1 MATSWRCMASQG
13 LRLCGATLIACMA
26 LTAFTAG
33 AQTTTGDAANGQ
45 AMYDNTSSFNC
56 KVCHGAS
63 ITSNYAHVRN
73 AANAGG
79 QILYANSKSMGGTAL
94 SATQA
99 NDFAAYIANFVG
111 NPGPANFPVPYNSPG
126 VDISLGNIK
135 LNTPYGGYQGL
146 ELITGPT
153 KGTVTFNGII
163 ATYVPTT
170 GQSGADSFTYRA
182 YRLSPPAT
190 AAGTSNV
197 RTVTLLI
204 NAAPVPVVTSTGIAN
219 GTVGAPFSYTITAT
233 NSPSSY
239 SASGLPAGLSV
250 DMNSGVIAGTP
261 SQAGTFSVGLTATN
275 SFGASAIRT
284 LTLTIAKSAQV
295 VTFGPQVSPRPF
307 TAGSVFA
314 ISPLASAS
322 SGMAIAYASNTVA
335 VCSVSG
341 ATVTMIAPGNCSVRA
356 TQAGD
361 SNYLSAFADQSVFL
375 SGAAPVLVTT
385 KLPGGRIGTAYAA
398 SLVVGGSPA
407 PISVNLS
414 GLPSGLVASHNGSG
428 TVMISGTPSQAGSF
442 AVGVSASNGG
452 GLLSTSLSLQV
463 IDDSVYANNVTA
475 VSAGGSTCAL
485 LSGGVQCWGR
495 GVSGELGNGSFL
507 TSAAPFAAIT
517 AGSGVTAVSV
527 GGAYACAVVNGG
539 LRCWGNNGS
548 GQLGNGLTDNSSVP
562 VQTIAAGSNVT
573 AVAAGTFHTCALVAG
588 GVKCWGNNYNN
599 ELGNGTG
606 VPSLSPVQ
614 TLPAGSNATSI
625 ALGDGEACAVVAG
638 SVRCWGNGYT
648 GIETIAGISGATA
661 VAIGYSHV
669 CALVSGGVVCKGD
682 NYYGQL
688 GDGGASGTESTTPVQ
703 AIAPGSGVTALS
715 AGGYVTCALAG
726 GGAKCW
732 GANYYGATGDAV
744 ADDSLSPYDAIVA
757 GSGVTSLSTS
767 GGHTCAVV
775 NGRVQCWGFNNDGQ
789 LGVVLQA
796 AESTVPVA
804 AVPTG
809 SGATSVAAGGGHACA
824 TLNGGVKCWGLNNH
838 GQLGNGTLVSSAP
851 PVTAVA
857 EGTGATGLATRA
869 SHNCVIVAGAAK
881 CWGLND
887 WGQIGLGN
895 SNDQRAPIQ
904 VYDLAS
910 GAGVMAPGGRHTCAL
925 VGTGVRCWGRN
936 DSGQLGLGH
945 YSYIYTPSVPLAI
958 TGTITD
964 VAAGNV
970 HTCAVASGGV
980 QCWGENYSRQLG
992 ISGLGFN
999 LPQQTMPAGSGV
1011 TRIAAGG
1018 NSTCVIVNGGVRCW
1032 GNLYTANLSVP
1043 TVIVPDGSNVTAV
1056 AAGDGHVCMLA
1067 NGGVQCFGGNGHGQ
1081 LGDGTKIDRAIPVQA
1096 IPTGSNVTAITAG
1109 DVFSCAVLN
1118 GGVVCWGANDGFQLA
1133 SVPSGTAVLSKAAK
1147 VFAALLPTV
1156 APQFIGFGNIAGRL
1170 VSDPAFTLSAIGGG
1184 SGNPVV
1190 FASTTTSICLT
1201 SGTNGATVTLTGAAG
1216 TCSITAS
1223 QAGNAAFAAATPVTQ
1238 SFVVSSGVPN
1248 LLSVQSRKTH
1258 GAAPGIDG
1266 DIDIAPG
1273 VPIAGAITVEPRA
1286 IGAGHRLRFVFD
1298 GPVQSVSG
1306 VTAVNAALNPVG
1318 AVTASASGNTV
1329 EVTLTGV
1336 ADGTR
1341 VKVSL
1346 PTING
1351 GASGAFASIGFLLG
1365 DVNNSY
1371 GVNAADVIAMKARA
1385 GGVATPA
1392 TARYDIN
1399 LGGAI
1404 NAADIA
1410 VVKARAAAGAGLP

>member
-1 MATSWRCMASQG
+1 MLFTLQCGMRSC
-13 LRLCGATLIACMA
+13 LRRAGTWLALAACLA
-26 LTAFTAG
+26 AAG
-33 AQTTTGDAANGQ
+33 AQAQTTSGSAANGQ
-45 AMYDNTSSFNC
+45 AMYDNTGSYNC
-56 KVCHGAS
+56 KTCHGAS
-63 ITSNYAHVRN
+63 ITTNYAHVRN

-79 QILYANSKSMGGTAL
+79 QILYANSKGMGGTVL
-94 SATQA
+94 NATQA
-99 NDFAAYIANFVG
+99 NDFAAYIANSVVD
-111 NPGPANFPVPYNSPG
+111 PAPVNFPVPFNSPG
-126 VDISLGNIK
+126 VDISLGQFK

-146 ELITGPT
+146 ELVTGPT
-153 KGTVTFNGII
+153 KGTVTFSGIT
-163 ATYVPTT
+163 ATYVPVS
-170 GQSGADSFTYRA
+170 GQSGADSFSYRA

-204 NAAPVPVVTSTGIAN
+204 DAAPVPVVTSTSIAN
-219 GTVGAPFSYTITAT
+219 GTVGAAFSYTITGT
-233 NSPSSY
+233 NSPSAY
-239 SASGLPAGLSV
+239 GASGLPGGLSV
-250 DMNSGVIAGTP
+250 DMNSGVISGTP
-261 SQAGTFSVGLTATN
+261 TQAGTFNVGLTATN
-275 SFGASAIRT
+275 SFGTSAIRA
-284 LTLTIAKSAQV
+284 LDLTIAKSAQV
-295 VTFGPQVSPRPF
+295 VTFGPQVSPRAF
-307 TAGSVFA
+307 SAGATFA
-314 ISPLASAS
+314 LNPLATAS
-322 SGMAIAYASNTVA
+322 SGLAITYSSTTPAT
-335 VCSVSG
+335 CGVSG

-361 SNYLSAFADQSVFL
+361 SNFLSAFADQSVFL
-375 SGAAPVLVTT
+375 SGAAPVLVTS
-385 KLPGGRIGTAYAA
+385 KLPGGTIGTAYAA

-407 PISVNLS
+407 PVSVDLS

-428 TVMISGTPSQAGSF
+428 TVTISGTPSQAGSF
-442 AVGVSASNGG
+442 NVSVTASNGG
-452 GLLSTSLSLQV
+452 GLLSTSLSLLV
-463 IDDSVYANNVTA
+463 IDESVYANNVTA

-495 GVSGELGNGSFL
+495 GTSGELGNGTFL
-507 TSAAPFAAIT
+507 TSAAPVAAIA
-517 AGSGVTAVSV
+517 AGSGATAISV
-527 GGAYACAVVNGG
+527 GGAYACAVVSGG
-539 LRCWGNNGS
+539 LRCWGYNGS

-562 VQTIAAGSNVT
+562 VQTIAAGSSVT
-573 AVAAGTFHTCALVAG
+573 AVAAGLFHACALVNG
-588 GVKCWGNNYNN
+588 GVRCWGSNYNN

-606 VPSLSPVQ
+606 VDSLVPVQ

-625 ALGDGEACAVVAG
+625 AVSDGEACAVVAG
-638 SVRCWGNGYT
+638 NVRCWGNGYT

-661 VAIGYSHV
+661 VAIGYSHI

-688 GDGGASGTESTTPVQ
+688 GDGGASGSESTTPVQ
-703 AIAPGSGVTALS
+703 AIAAGSGVTALS
-715 AGGYVTCALAG
+715 AGGYVSCALVG

-732 GANYYGATGDAV
+732 GANYFGATGDA
-744 ADDSLSPYDAIVA
+744 AAGDSLSPYDAFVA
-757 GSGVTSLSTS
+757 GSGVTALSTS

-775 NGRVQCWGFNNDGQ
+775 SGRVQCWGYNGEGQ
-789 LGVVLQA
+789 LGVVLAA

-804 AVPTG
+804 AIPTG

-838 GQLGNGTLVSSAP
+838 GQLGNGTLVSSAL

-857 EGTGATGLATRA
+857 ENGGAAALATRA
-869 SHNCVIVAGAAK
+869 SHNCIIVGGAAK

-887 WGQIGLGN
+887 WGQVGLGN

-904 VYDLAS
+904 VYDLTS
-910 GAGVMAPGGRHTCAL
+910 GVGVVAPGGGHTCAL

-945 YSYIYTPSVPLAI
+945 NSYIYTPSVPLAI
-958 TGTITD
+958 TGTVTD
-964 VAAGNV
+964 VAAGSA
-970 HTCAVASGGV
+970 HTCAVVSGGV
-980 QCWGENYSRQLG
+980 QCWGDNFSRQLG
-992 ISGLGFN
+992 ISGIKFN

-1011 TRIAAGG
+1011 TRIAAGAA
-1018 NSTCVIVNGGVRCW
+1018 STCVMANGGVRCW

-1043 TVIVPDGSNVTAV
+1043 TVVIPDGSNVTAV
-1056 AAGDGHVCMLA
+1056 AAGDSHVCMLA
-1067 NGGVQCFGGNGHGQ
+1067 NGGVQCFGSNVHGQ

-1096 IPTGSNVTAITAG
+1096 IPTGSNATAITAG
-1109 DVFSCAVLN
+1109 DVFSCAVIN

-1133 SVPSGTAVLSKAAK
+1133 SVPTGMTTLAKAAK
-1147 VFAALLPTV
+1147 VFPALLPTV
-1156 APQFIGFGNIAGRL
+1156 APQYIGFGSIANRL
-1170 VSDPAFTLSAIGGG
+1170 VTDPSFALSASGGG

-1190 FASTTTSICLT
+1190 FASTTTAICLT
-1201 SGTNGATVTLTGAAG
+1201 AGTNGTTVSLTGVAG
-1216 TCSITAS
+1216 TCSITAN
-1223 QAGNAAFAAATPVTQ
+1223 QAGNSAFAAAAPVTQ

-1258 GAAPGIDG
+1258 GVPGFDG
-1266 DIDIAPG
+1266 DIDVALG

-1286 IGAGHRLRFVFD
+1286 IGTGHRLRFVFD

-1306 VTAVNAALNPVG
+1306 VTALNAALNPAG
-1318 AVTASASGNTV
+1318 AVTALAAGNAV

-1336 ADGTR
+1336 TDGTR

-1351 GASGAFASIGFLLG
+1351 AASDASVTIGFLLG

-1371 GVNAADVIAMKARA
+1371 AVNATDVSAIKARA
-1385 GGVATPA
+1385 GSIATPA
-1392 TARYDIN
+1392 AARYDVN

-1410 VVKARAAAGAGLP
+1410 VVKARAAAGAAFP